1 MVHRMFADAMV
12 MPAFVAA
19 GSEAK
24 TGRQAPRTPMNEAK
38 FEALYRRN
46 APSLWS
52 YIYRLTND
60 RAAADDLLQKT
71 FFRFIRA
78 NPETESDEHTRRYL
92 YRTATNL
99 AFDHFRESKRERE
112 IGALMSRT
120 PPTEADS
127 SDLRY
132 DMTRVFAE
140 LKPRERALLW
150 LAHVEGSSH
159 EDIAEALGVK
169 SRSVKVLLFRARKR
183 LADVLRRHGLAPKET
198 A

>member
-1 MVHRMFADAMV
+1 MFADTMV

-19 GSEAK
+19 ASEAK
-24 TGRQAPRTPMNEAK
+24 TGRRAPQTPMNEAK

-46 APSLWS
+46 AAGLWS

-60 RAAADDLLQKT
+60 NAAADDLLQKT

-99 AFDHFRESKRERE
+99 AFDYFRESRRERE
-112 IGALMSRT
+112 FGLLMSRST
-120 PPTEADS
+120 PAAADTT
-127 SDLRY
+127 DLRH

-159 EDIAEALGVK
+159 DDIAEALGVK
-169 SRSVKVLLFRARKR
+169 AHSVKVLLFRARKR
-183 LADVLRRHGLAPKET
+183 LADVLRKHGLAPKEP

>member
-1 MVHRMFADAMV
+1 MFADAMTF
-12 MPAFVAA
+12 PAFSAA
-19 GSEAK
+19 GSEAR
-24 TGRQAPRTPMNEAK
+24 TGRRSPQTPMNEAK

-46 APSLWS
+46 AASLWS

-60 RAAADDLLQKT
+60 AAAADDLLQKT

-78 NPETESDEHTRRYL
+78 NPETENDDHTRRYL

-99 AFDHFRESKRERE
+99 AFDHFRETKRERE
-112 IGALMSRT
+112 VTAAMLPSEQRG
-120 PPTEADS
+120 PS
-127 SDLRY
+127 SDLRH

-159 EDIAEALGVK
+159 DEISEALGVK
-169 SRSVKVLLFRARKR
+169 SKSVKVLLFRARRR
-183 LADVLRRHGLAPKET
+183 LAEVLKKHGLAPKEL